1 MQHDFMQVYG
11 ASADPTSWG
20 LSETLCGRFARQ
32 YEGPSQNE
40 VMVATKFA
48 PLPHRFLDGRK
59 AVSKALRASLQRLG
73 TDKADLYQLHWPG
86 FFADAA
92 FWDGLADA
100 YDAGLVRTVGVSNYS
115 VPTQIS
121 MRCQL

>member
-1 MQHDFMQVYG
+1 MYG